1 MDADRIF
8 YAFPFLFAGLW
19 LFITT
24 VLRKIAGM
32 ENKSSTRSQASAD
45 PGPPA
50 APRALGNGVFQR
62 RRLNTASV
70 IAFARF

>member
-45 PGPPA
+45 PGPRL
-50 APRALGNGVFQR
+50 PRAHSGTVSFSGGD
-62 RRLNTASV
+62 
-70 IAFARF
+70 